1 MPKGNDAQQ
10 DGEVLS
16 VVTTPAMTHQE
27 IFRKLHA
34 ITEKIDANTE
44 VAPSYNF
51 EDPRELAL
59 VTEWREEL
67 EELKEKIKDSI
78 K

>member
-1 MPKGNDAQQ
+1 MPQGYDAQQ
-10 DGEVLS
+10 DREVLS
-16 VVTTPAMTHQE
+16 VVTTLAMTHQE
-27 IFRKLHA
+27 IFRRLHA

-51 EDPRELAL
+51 EDPKELTL
-59 VTEWREEL
+59 VTEWRQEL
-67 EELKEKIKDSI
+67 EELKEKIKDLI